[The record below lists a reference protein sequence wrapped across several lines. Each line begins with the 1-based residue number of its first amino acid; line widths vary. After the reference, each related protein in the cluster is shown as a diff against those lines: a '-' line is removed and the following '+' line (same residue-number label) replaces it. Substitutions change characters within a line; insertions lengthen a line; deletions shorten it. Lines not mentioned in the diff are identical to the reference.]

1 MRSGGGMQKGS
12 AFERRICKRLSKWVS
27 HGKRDD
33 VFWRSA
39 MSGGRATIGL
49 RVGISRSAQAGDVV
63 AIAGEGENFLKHFVV
78 ECKSRK
84 NLQLQNLITK
94 RSGMLWTFWVKH
106 LKECKA
112 FSRLPFMVAKQNQ
125 QPILLLLSKRGFD
138 LFGYSPE
145 LRKAVLAKIPIYET
159 MGRVP
164 NMIYILD
171 FEQFLKSTT
180 YTL

>member
-12 AFERRICKRLSKWVS
+12 AFERKVCKQLSRWVS
-27 HGKRDD
+27 CGKRDD

-49 RVGISRSAQAGDVV
+49 RVGINRSAQAGDVV

-84 NLQLQNLITK
+84 NLQIHNLITK
-94 RSGMLWTFWVKH
+94 RSGILWKFWVKH
-106 LKECKA
+106 LEECKA

-125 QPILLLLSKRGFD
+125 QPILLLLNRKGCG
-138 LFGYSPE
+138 LFGNNPE
-145 LRKAVLAKIPIYET
+145 PRETILARIPVHET
-159 MGRVP
+159 KDRP
-164 NMIYILD
+164 RSTIYILD
-171 FEQFLKSTT
+171 FERFLKSIA
-180 YTL
+180 YAL